1 MGIPLSN
8 PDFSSVVLLSM
19 KVLKGQDILALGFMT
34 FALFVGAG
42 NIIFPPIVGLQAGP
56 NVWMAALGFLVTAVG
71 LPVVTVIALAKVG
84 GGMDALSSPIGKF
97 FGGLLAAVCYLSVGP
112 LFATPR
118 TATVSFEVGIA
129 PLTGESPTALFIYSL
144 VYFLIVLAVSMYPGK
159 LLDTVGRFL
168 APLKIVALAALGIA
182 AFMLPAGSVG
192 EAQPEYVAAP
202 FSNGFINGYLTMDTL
217 GALVFGIV
225 IVNAIRSRGV
235 ESPKLITRYAIIAGL
250 IAGVGLALVYVSL
263 FRLGSDSH
271 AIAAGASN
279 GAAVLH
285 AYVQHTFGSL
295 GSGFLAVL
303 IALACLVTAVG
314 LTCAC
319 AEYFSQVLPLSYRA
333 LVVILAGFSLLVS
346 NLGLTKL
353 ILFSVPVLTAI
364 YPPCIVV
371 VALSFCKGLFKS
383 PARIFGPVMLVSLI
397 FGLIDALKGTGLKAY
412 LPEVVNQLPLSEQN
426 LAWLVPSVATLAVVF
441 VIDLMLGKPRHVLA

>member
-1 MGIPLSN
+1 
-8 PDFSSVVLLSM
+8 M

-56 NVWMAALGFLVTAVG
+56 HVWMAALGFLVTAVG

-84 GGMDALSSPIGKF
+84 GAMDALSSPIGKVA
-97 FGGLLAAVCYLSVGP
+97 GSVLAAVCYLSVGP

-118 TATVSFEVGIA
+118 TATMSFEVGLA
-129 PLTGESPTALFIYSL
+129 QLTGESPLALFLYSL
-144 VYFLIVLAVSMYPGK
+144 VYFVLVFWISLYPGR

-168 APLKIVALAALGIA
+168 APLKIIALAILGIA
-182 AFMLPAGSVG
+182 AFMLPAGDVG
-192 EAQPEYVAAP
+192 VAEPAYVAAP
-202 FSNGFINGYLTMDTL
+202 FSQGFINGYLTMDTL

-235 ESPKLITRYAIIAGL
+235 DSPRLITRYAIIAGL
-250 IAGVGLALVYVSL
+250 IAGVGLALVYISL

-271 AIAAGASN
+271 AVAAGATN

-285 AYVQHTFGSL
+285 AYVQHTFGTL
-295 GSGFLAVL
+295 GSSFLAVL
-303 IALACLVTAVG
+303 ISLACLVTAVG

-319 AEYFSQVLPLSYRA
+319 AEYFSRVLPLSYKT
-333 LVVILAGFSLLVS
+333 LVLLLAAFSLLVS

-353 ILFSVPVLTAI
+353 IQFSIPVLTAI
-364 YPPCIVV
+364 YPPCIAL
-371 VALSFCKGLFKS
+371 VALSFCKDFWHEQG
-383 PARIFGPVMLVSLI
+383 RIVAPVMLVAFLI
-397 FGLIDALKGTGLKAY
+397 GAVDAVKGSAMGVHLPDALAH
-412 LPEVVNQLPLSEQN
+412 LPLSEQG
-426 LAWLVPSVATLAVVF
+426 LAWLIPSLITLAVAF
-441 VIDLMLGKPRHVLA
+441 VVDRLLGKRSEAFG

>member
-1 MGIPLSN
+1 
-8 PDFSSVVLLSM
+8 M

-56 NVWMAALGFLVTAVG
+56 HVWMAALGFLVTAVG

-84 GGMDALSSPIGKF
+84 GAMDALSSPIGKVA
-97 FGGLLAAVCYLSVGP
+97 GGVLAAVAYLAVGP

-118 TATVSFEVGIA
+118 TATVSFEVGLA
-129 PLTGESPTALFIYSL
+129 PLTGESPLALFLYSL
-144 VYFLIVLAVSMYPGK
+144 VYFLLVFWVSLYPGR

-168 APLKIVALAALGIA
+168 APLKIIALAVLGIA
-182 AFMLPAGSVG
+182 AFALPAGDIGSA
-192 EAQPEYVAAP
+192 EPAYMSAP
-202 FSNGFINGYLTMDTL
+202 FSQGFINGYLTMDTL

-235 ESPKLITRYAIIAGL
+235 DSPRLITRYAIIAGL
-250 IAGVGLALVYVSL
+250 IAGVGLALVYISL
-263 FRLGSDSH
+263 FRLGAGSH
-271 AIAAGASN
+271 AVAAGASN

-303 IALACLVTAVG
+303 ISLACLVTAVG

-319 AEYFSQVLPLSYRA
+319 AEYFSRVLPLSYKT
-333 LVVILAGFSLLVS
+333 LVIMLAAFSLLVS
-346 NLGLTKL
+346 NLGLTNL
-353 ILFSVPVLTAI
+353 IQFSIPVLTAI
-364 YPPCIVV
+364 YPPCIAL
-371 VALSFCKGLFKS
+371 VALSFCKDFWHEQS
-383 PARIFGPVMLVSLI
+383 RIVAPVMLVSLI
-397 FGLIDALKGTGLKAY
+397 FGMVDAFKGAGFSDY
-412 LPEVVNQLPLSEQN
+412 LPAMFVHLPLSDQG
-426 LAWLVPSVATLAVVF
+426 LAWLVPALITLFAAIVVDR
-441 VIDLMLGKPRHVLA
+441 VLGKRNGALA

>member
-1 MGIPLSN
+1 
-8 PDFSSVVLLSM
+8 M

-56 NVWMAALGFLVTAVG
+56 HVWMAALGFLVTAVG

-84 GGMDALSSPIGKF
+84 GAMDALSSPIGKVA
-97 FGGLLAAVCYLSVGP
+97 GSILAAVCYLSVGP

-118 TATVSFEVGIA
+118 TATVSFEVGLA
-129 PLTGESPTALFIYSL
+129 PLTGESPLALFLYSL
-144 VYFLIVLAVSMYPGK
+144 VYFVLVFWISLYPGR

-168 APLKIVALAALGIA
+168 APLKIIALAILGIA
-182 AFMLPAGSVG
+182 AFMLPAGDVG
-192 EAQPEYVAAP
+192 VAEPAYVAAP
-202 FSNGFINGYLTMDTL
+202 FSQGFINGYLTMDTL

-235 ESPKLITRYAIIAGL
+235 DSPRLITRYAIIAGL
-250 IAGVGLALVYVSL
+250 IAGVGLALVYISL

-271 AIAAGASN
+271 AVAAGATN

-285 AYVQHTFGSL
+285 AYVQHTFGTL
-295 GSGFLAVL
+295 GSSFLAVL
-303 IALACLVTAVG
+303 ISLACLVTAVG

-319 AEYFSQVLPLSYRA
+319 AEYFSRVLPLSYKT
-333 LVVILAGFSLLVS
+333 LVLLLAAFSLLVS

-353 ILFSVPVLTAI
+353 IQFSIPVLTAI
-364 YPPCIVV
+364 YPPCIAL
-371 VALSFCKGLFKS
+371 VALSFCKDFWHEQG
-383 PARIFGPVMLVSLI
+383 RIVAPVMLVAFLI
-397 FGLIDALKGTGLKAY
+397 GAVDAVKGSALGVHLPDALAH
-412 LPEVVNQLPLSEQN
+412 LPLSEQG
-426 LAWLVPSVATLAVVF
+426 LAWLIPSLITLAVAF
-441 VIDLMLGKPRHVLA
+441 VVDRLLGKRSEAFG